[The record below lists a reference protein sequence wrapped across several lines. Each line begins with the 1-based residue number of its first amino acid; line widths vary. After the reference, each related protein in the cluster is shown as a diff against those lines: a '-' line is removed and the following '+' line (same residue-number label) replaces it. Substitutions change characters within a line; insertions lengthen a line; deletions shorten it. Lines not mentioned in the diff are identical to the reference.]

1 MQNSLAD
8 LVLNMQR
15 DQCKPDM
22 ATEPEAPCCPLCDN
36 YFLNGDERV
45 ELPCSHSYH
54 SDCLAEH
61 FLEVPYCPTCKKLVP
76 GARPGWML
84 GGDTLADMEL
94 DAPTASEEDL
104 ILGRPEKDV
113 SESNL
118 KKLTTFNEKM
128 DQELE
133 DEVMPRSLSMD
144 EEVMKLVIDEEPS
157 PVKPMCCSSNS
168 SKLVPQ

>member
-8 LVLNMQR
+8 LVLNMQKG
-15 DQCKPDM
+15 QCKAD
-22 ATEPEAPCCPLCDN
+22 TAPAPVDSCCPLCESV
-36 YFLNGDERV
+36 FLNGDERV
-45 ELPCSHSYH
+45 ELPCSHSFH
-54 SDCLAEH
+54 SDCLSEH

-104 ILGRPEKDV
+104 ILGRPENGV
-113 SESNL
+113 SENSL
-118 KKLTTFNEKM
+118 KKLTTYNEKL

-133 DEVMPRSLSMD
+133 DELIPRSLSMD

-157 PVKPMCCSSNS
+157 PVKPMCCTSKT
-168 SKLVPQ
+168 SKLVP